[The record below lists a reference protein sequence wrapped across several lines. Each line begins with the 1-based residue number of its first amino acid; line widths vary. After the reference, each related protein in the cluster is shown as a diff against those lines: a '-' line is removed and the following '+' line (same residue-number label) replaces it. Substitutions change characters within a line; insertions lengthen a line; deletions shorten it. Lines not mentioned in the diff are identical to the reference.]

1 MVTRDLRRWHLAI
14 ALLVLIAIDA
24 AATDMGMGAPPVI
37 TYFSVDRLEGQL
49 RDGDNAL
56 AWEAEGWVGGD
67 LNKLWFKTK
76 GEDSTDDGLEQAELQ
91 LLFSRAILPY
101 WDLQLGLRH
110 DLRPNPS
117 KSYAVVAMEGLAP
130 YRIDVE
136 ASTFISEDG
145 DPSARLELEYDL
157 RFTQRWILQPR
168 AELDVAF
175 TQVSELKVGRGPT
188 KLETG
193 LRLRYQVLPEFAP
206 YLGLSYESA
215 LGDTRGLLS
224 DAGEDRSS
232 WGLVLGLTAWF

>member
-1 MVTRDLRRWHLAI
+1 MTARNWPRCYLIGVLLA
-14 ALLVLIAIDA
+14 LVAVDA
-24 AATDMGMGAPPVI
+24 TATDMGMGAPPVI

-49 RDGDNAL
+49 RDGNDAL
-56 AWEAEGWVGGD
+56 AWEAEGWVGRD

-76 GEDSTDDGLEQAELQ
+76 GEDVEDEGLEQAELQ
-91 LLFSRAILPY
+91 LLYSRAVLPF

-117 KSYAVVAMEGLAP
+117 KSYAVVAVEGMAP

-136 ASTFISEDG
+136 ASAFVSEDG
-145 DPSARLELEYDL
+145 DASARLELEYDL

-168 AELDVAF
+168 AELDFAF
-175 TQVSELKVGRGPT
+175 SQVSDLDVGRGPS

-206 YLGLSYESA
+206 YLGLSYETA

-224 DAGEDRSS
+224 DANEDRSS